1 MVTLDVSGLVCMRG
15 SRRTVNQVSIQTRSE
30 SVLCL
35 LGPNGAGKT
44 TTLKA
49 IAGLFR
55 PQSGEIRLNGEL
67 QSVDRTRR
75 IALIPEV
82 PIVYGL
88 LTVWEHLEFVAR
100 SCRLRDGWRDTAVAL
115 LRSLDLYDRRGTL
128 GHQLSKGMRQKTL
141 IAATLLSDAMVFLLD
156 EPTLGLDLSAQA
168 EIKNLIARIRSRA
181 AVIVST
187 HQIDFASVVSDEV
200 VIMRAGSVV
209 RRASVLPESAQSAK
223 TMFETLY
230 ADAIA

>member
-1 MVTLDVSGLVCMRG
+1 MRG
-15 SRRTVNQVSIQTRSE
+15 SRRTVDQVSVQARSD

-49 IAGLFR
+49 IAGLFP

-67 QSVDRTRR
+67 QGVNRTRR

-82 PIVYGL
+82 PVVYGL

-100 SCRLRDGWRDTAVAL
+100 SCRLQDGWRDTAVDL
-115 LRSLDLYDRRGTL
+115 LRGLDLYDRRNML
-128 GHQLSKGMRQKTL
+128 GHELSKGMRQKTL
-141 IAATLLSDAMVFLLD
+141 IAATLLSDAMVFLFD
-156 EPTLGLDLSAQA
+156 EPTLGLDVAAQA
-168 EIKNLIARIRSRA
+168 EIKTLIARMRSRA

-187 HQIDFASVVSDEV
+187 HQIDFASAVSDEL
-200 VIMRAGSVV
+200 VIMRAGRIA
-209 RRASVLPESAQSAK
+209 RRAKVSPEKTSATA
-223 TMFETLY
+223 MLEVY